1 MTGIVWPNR
10 ALGKTWED
18 LEKADSNL
26 TWQHI
31 RSLRVS
37 GCGFAQSGTRR
48 SIFRAALQQSEQLFQ
63 ASNSVD
69 YSARPL
75 LLYYGLS
82 QACLAILQAS
92 PRLVS
97 GETSPKGHGM
107 RLEASADG
115 IGAVLP
121 GSDALGELSL
131 IIRALGSGGVGINA
145 TIERLWSALPD
156 HRRGFNTTS
165 DISLA
170 PWHLNMPTNPQD
182 NRISISVPDVDL
194 LGPNFDATLAAMTER
209 RPPLA
214 DLDLIQARL
223 GSNWFS
229 LGESGG
235 FVLYVKASNIADAQ
249 RAVRMQ
255 STYYETLAPRIF
267 ASLDGTASVHPLV
280 IWLTVLFS
288 LSMLA
293 RYHPSKWSELLRI
306 DGSTSAP
313 LLEDILQHAT
323 IVCPTLILNTL
334 DHMNVLFSEGIRPD
348 IVRSTRGVP

>member
-1 MTGIVWPNR
+1 MTGIAWPNR

-18 LEKADSNL
+18 LEKADPDL

-48 SIFRAALQQSEQLFQ
+48 SVFRAGLQQSEQLFQ

-92 PRLVS
+92 PRLTPE
-97 GETSPKGHGM
+97 ETSPKGHGM
-107 RLEASADG
+107 RLEISTAG
-115 IGAVLP
+115 IGTVVP
-121 GSDALGELSL
+121 GSDALGELNL
-131 IIRALGSGGVGINA
+131 IMKALGSGGVGINT
-145 TIERLWSALPD
+145 TIERLWSTLPD
-156 HRRGFNTTS
+156 HRRGFNTAA
-165 DISLA
+165 DITLA
-170 PWHLNMPTNPQD
+170 PWYLNMPTNPQD
-182 NRISISVPDVDL
+182 DGISISVPDVGL
-194 LGPNFDATLAAMTER
+194 LAPNFDATLAAMIKQ

-214 DLDLIQARL
+214 DLDLIQARQ

-229 LGESGG
+229 QSGSDG
-235 FVLYVKASNIADAQ
+235 FVLYTKASNIADAQ
-249 RAVRMQ
+249 RMIRME
-255 STYYETLAPRIF
+255 STYYETLTPRIF
-267 ASLDGTASVHPLV
+267 ASLDGSASVHPLV
-280 IWLTVLFS
+280 IWLAVLFG

-293 RYHPSKWSELLRI
+293 RYHPKKWSELLQI
-306 DGSTSAP
+306 DGSSSAP

-334 DHMNVLFSEGIRPD
+334 DHMNVLFSEGIRP
-348 IVRSTRGVP
+348 RHNSAAP